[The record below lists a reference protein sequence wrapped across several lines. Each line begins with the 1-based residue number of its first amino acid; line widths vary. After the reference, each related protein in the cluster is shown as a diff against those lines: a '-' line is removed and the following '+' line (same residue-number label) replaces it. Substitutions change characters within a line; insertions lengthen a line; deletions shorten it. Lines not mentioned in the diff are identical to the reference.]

1 MTQFIHGVRLNEM
14 FYREA
19 VAPIL
24 SAAFPELRYSAGLIG
39 HGSDVL
45 GYDSERSTDHGWGP
59 RLLIFLPEEDYRAQA
74 DSVSEI
80 LSVRLPR
87 EFRGYST
94 NFAEPDENRVRWMV
108 PVESGQVRHHVYFH
122 TVREFIGNYL
132 GIDPRETPTIV
143 DWLLMYQNA
152 LLEIT
157 GGAVYHDGL
166 GELIPLRQSLAWY
179 PREVWLFMLASQWIR
194 IAQEEPFPSRCGE
207 GGDEL
212 GARINTARLV
222 RDVMKLCFLIEG
234 RYAPYSKWLGTAFS
248 RLNCAHELE
257 PLLRAAVAAPTWQS
271 REQHLCAAFEVVAR
285 MHNAMG
291 LFATLDTGT
300 MSFHE
305 RPYRVLGAERFAK
318 AVSDEIRDDSLRKI
332 YATVGPIGSIDQ
344 FADSTDLLMRS
355 DLRNRLRVLFET
367 VIPKSGRRA
376 QG

>member
-1 MTQFIHGVRLNEM
+1 MAHFTPGVQLNAM
-14 FYREA
+14 FYRES

-24 SAAFPELRYSAGLIG
+24 AAVFPELPYSAALIG

-45 GYDSERSTDHGWGP
+45 GYDSERSTDHEWGP
-59 RLLIFLPEEDYRAQA
+59 RLLIFLPDKDFRDQA

-80 LSVRLPR
+80 LTARLPT

-108 PVESGQVRHHVYFH
+108 PAESDRVRHHINFH
-122 TVREFIGNYL
+122 TVREFIRSYL
-132 GIDPRETPTIV
+132 GIDSRATPSNV

-166 GELIPLRQSLAWY
+166 GELVPVRQSLTWY
-179 PREVWLFMLASQWIR
+179 PREVWLYLLASQWIR
-194 IAQEEPFPSRCGE
+194 LAQEEPFPSRCGE

-212 GARINTARLV
+212 GARINSARLV

-248 RLNCAHELE
+248 HLNCAHGLE
-257 PLLRAAVAAPTWQS
+257 PVLRAAVAADTWQS
-271 REQHLCAAFEVVAR
+271 REQHLCAAFEIVAR
-285 MHNAMG
+285 MRNSTG

-300 MSFHE
+300 MSFHD
-305 RPYRVLGAERFAK
+305 RPYRVLGAGRFAK
-318 AVSDEIRDDSLRKI
+318 AVSDEIRDESLRKI

-344 FADSTDLLMRS
+344 FADSTNLLMRP

-367 VIPKSGRRA
+367 AISKSE
-376 QG
+376 

>member
-1 MTQFIHGVRLNEM
+1 MEQFIRGVQLNEM

-24 SAAFPELRYSAGLIG
+24 AAAFPELRYSAALIG
-39 HGSDVL
+39 YGSDVL
-45 GYDSERSTDHGWGP
+45 GYDSERSTDHEWGP
-59 RLLIFLPEEDYRAQA
+59 RLLVFLPDKNFREQA
-74 DSVSEI
+74 DSVSEL
-80 LSVRLPR
+80 LSVRLPT

-94 NFAEPDENRVRWMV
+94 NFAEPDENRVRWMM
-108 PVESGQVRHHVYFH
+108 PAESGLVRHHVYFH
-122 TVREFIGNYL
+122 TVREFIGKYL
-132 GIDPRETPTIV
+132 GIDPHSTPSIV

-157 GGAVYHDGL
+157 SGAVYHDGL
-166 GELIPLRQSLAWY
+166 GELGPIRQSLAWY

-212 GARINTARLV
+212 GARINTTRLV

-248 RLNCAHELE
+248 RLNCARELE
-257 PLLRAAVAAPTWQS
+257 PILRASVAGETWQS
-271 REQHLCAAFEVVAR
+271 REQHLCAAFELVAR
-285 MHNAMG
+285 MHNSMG

-300 MSFHE
+300 MSFHD
-305 RPYRVLGAERFAK
+305 RPYRVLGAGRFAK
-318 AVSDEIRDDSLRKI
+318 AVSDEIRDESLREI

-344 FADSTDLLMRS
+344 FADSTNLLMRS

-367 VIPKSGRRA
+367 AISKSE
-376 QG
+376 